1 MVLVTTLASRD
12 AATGQTDK
20 IPPLKELIGRDH
32 KRHSS
37 RADCC
42 SLKYKAGNDL
52 EIHRGGY
59 FREAGQ
65 RRKWWHTSKAKSHEE

>member
-32 KRHSS
+32 K
-37 RADCC
+37 
-42 SLKYKAGNDL
+42 
-52 EIHRGGY
+52 EIQQQG
-59 FREAGQ
+59 
-65 RRKWWHTSKAKSHEE
+65 